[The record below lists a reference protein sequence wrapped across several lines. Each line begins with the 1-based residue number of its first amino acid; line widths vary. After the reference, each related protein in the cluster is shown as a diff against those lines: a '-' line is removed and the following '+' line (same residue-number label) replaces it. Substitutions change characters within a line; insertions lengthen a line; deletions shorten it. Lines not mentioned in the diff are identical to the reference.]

1 MKKELINI
9 ALKNAQQALPIKLD
23 YKPAGGYDGK
33 LRLNYNQLAYDFIVK
48 WKKEVRKH
56 VIHELEDIRQ
66 PYMNVILIAARIPTS
81 TKAALRERKIAYIE
95 ANGNIY
101 LEKENIFLYI
111 NANKPYQLAMEKGNR
126 AFTKTGLKVLFH
138 LLIKPELINQTQREI
153 AEFTGVGLGNIPQ
166 VIEGLKDTGYLLPLN
181 KKEYAWENKEELF
194 DRWIENYQTILRPAL
209 KKKSYQ
215 IRIPWQNIELNE
227 EMATWGG
234 EPAADLLTNHL
245 RPEKFI
251 LYTNENQ
258 DELIKKY
265 KLQPKIDGELSVI
278 ELFWNKELNQKT
290 APPFL
295 VYAELILEGG
305 KRNKET
311 AEMIYH
317 EFIKPNL

>member
-1 MKKELINI
+1 MKEKLINI
-9 ALKNAQQALPIKLD
+9 ALKNVQQVLSIKLD
-23 YKPAGGYDGK
+23 HESVGGYDG
-33 LRLNYNQLAYDFIVK
+33 RLKFNYNQMEYDFIVK

-56 VIHELEDIRQ
+56 VLHELEDIKQ
-66 PYMNVILIAARIPTS
+66 PYMSVILIAARIPT
-81 TKAALRERKIAYIE
+81 TIKTALRKRKIAYIE

-111 NANKPYQLAMEKGNR
+111 DANKPYQLAVEKGNR

-153 AEFTGVGLGNIPQ
+153 AEYTAVGLGNIPQ

-181 KKEYAWENKEELF
+181 SKEYEWENREELF
-194 DRWIENYQTILRPAL
+194 FRWIENYQTILRPTL
-209 KKKSYQ
+209 KKTRYQ
-215 IRIPWQNIELNE
+215 MRIPWQNIELNE
-227 EMATWGG
+227 DIAIWGG

-251 LYTNENQ
+251 LYTNEDQ
-258 DELIKKY
+258 VDLIRKY
-265 KLQPKIDGELSVI
+265 KLQPKKEGELEVI
-278 ELFWNKELNQKT
+278 ELFWNKEFNQKT
-290 APPFL
+290 APPYL
-295 VYAELILEGG
+295 IYTELILEGG

-311 AEMIYH
+311 AEMIYN